1 MNQKTIPVQ
10 VSDIFTVPEVATY
23 LKLPVSTVYRLV
35 ERREIPAHKVG
46 RQWRF
51 QRPVIDEWLR
61 RRSETLSSTILV
73 VDDEE
78 EIRALLAEVLQ
89 TEGRK
94 ILQARNGQGALR
106 WVDSLP
112 VDLVILDLMMP
123 EMDGVE
129 TFRRIHAAHPEL
141 PVVIVTGY
149 TESDLIVKVLGI
161 GPFTV
166 LSKPVDVHTL
176 RKVVNQILGP

>member
-1 MNQKTIPVQ
+1 MNQATTPAQ
-10 VSDIFTVPEVATY
+10 RSDILTISEAATY
-23 LKLPVSTVYRLV
+23 LKLPVSTLYRLV
-35 ERREIPAHKVG
+35 ERRAIPGHKVG

-61 RRSETLSSTILV
+61 RRSETISATILV

-78 EIRALLAEVLQ
+78 EVRAVIAEALGG
-89 TEGRK
+89 EGRK
-94 ILQARNGQGALR
+94 ILQARNGLEALR
-106 WVDSLP
+106 WVASVP
-112 VDLVILDLMMP
+112 VDLILLDLMMP

-129 TFRRIHAAHPEL
+129 TFRRVHSAHPEL

-149 TESDLIVKVLGI
+149 TESDLMVKALDI

-166 LSKPVDVHTL
+166 LSKPVDIHKL
-176 RKVVNQILGP
+176 QKVVSQIAGP